1 MSDVVVHQID
11 AGVLIIT
18 LNRPE
23 KLNALNDEVLEQLY
37 HLFVD
42 AKTNPDVKALLITGA
57 GKAFCAGADIRR
69 LAECSVET
77 GHAFAKKGQTIFRAL
92 ETMGKPSLAVINGYT
107 FGGGCELAMAATL
120 RIASV
125 CAQFGLPEVKLGVLP
140 GYGGTQRL
148 ARLIGKGRALDLCI
162 TGRTIDAATA
172 EAFGLVSEVVSEEGL
187 LDRAHAMLK
196 EILALAPLAIKGI
209 MEAINTGYDLAL
221 SEAFE
226 FEALQFAK
234 VCATHDKDEGVSAFL
249 EKRTAVFK
257 GE

>member
-1 MSDVVVHQID
+1 MSDVTHQID
-11 AGVLIIT
+11 EGVLTIT

-23 KLNALNDEVLEQLY
+23 KLNALNGEVLERLH

-42 AKTNPDVKALLITGA
+42 AKTNPDVKAVLITGT

-69 LAECSVET
+69 LAECNVET
-77 GHAFAKKGQTIFRAL
+77 GYAFAKKGQAVFREL
-92 ETMGKPSLAVINGYT
+92 ETMGKPSLAVVNGYA
-107 FGGGCELAMAATL
+107 FGGGCELAMASTF
-120 RIASV
+120 RIASEY
-125 CAQFGLPEVKLGVLP
+125 AQFGLPEVKLGVLP

-162 TGRTIDAATA
+162 TGRAINAATA
-172 EAFGLVSEVVSEEGL
+172 EAFGLVSEVVSAENL

-196 EILALAPLAIKGI
+196 DILALAPLAIRGI
-209 MEAINTGYDLAL
+209 IDAIDTGYDLAL

-226 FEALQFAK
+226 LEALQFAK
-234 VCATHDKDEGVSAFL
+234 VCATHDKKEGVSAFL
-249 EKRTAVFK
+249 EKRTAVFR